1 MAGYK
6 VLPKLIHSTRNTFL
20 HCRILDDW
28 NTANELCLKWQHL
41 IRSGSSP
48 IFEKIENAVYELIII
63 VSMDSALARGFKL
76 EGIDSDELAARVEL
90 KRKEVTK
97 SLHDF
102 LDEAEHRLV
111 QAGECVRDV

>member
-1 MAGYK
+1 
-6 VLPKLIHSTRNTFL
+6 
-20 HCRILDDW
+20 
-28 NTANELCLKWQHL
+28 LKWQHL